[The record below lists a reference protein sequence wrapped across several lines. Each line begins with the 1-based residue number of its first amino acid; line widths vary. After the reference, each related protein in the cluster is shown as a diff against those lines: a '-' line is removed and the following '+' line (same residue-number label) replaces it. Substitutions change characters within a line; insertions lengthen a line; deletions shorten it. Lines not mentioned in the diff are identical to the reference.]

1 MALLLCATCSG
12 HLGYSSW
19 SHTPTFR
26 GFDSYLGYYSGDADY
41 FTHVGDCGGFDMRVE
56 DSPRCGA
63 GCSRSMLEANGT
75 YSTHLFADRA
85 IALVEGHDPARD
97 GALFLYLPFQAIHV
111 PVQVPPAYMAPYHFP
126 PVLGTN
132 ARNYVAGMLSALDE
146 GIGNITAALAAKGM
160 LNDTLIWLQTD
171 NGAATPACGGWSGAQ
186 NYPFRGGKCTLW
198 EGGQRGTAIISGAGI
213 AAARAGVVEDA
224 LMHAIDVMPTL
235 VAALGGNA
243 SALAAPGFA
252 LDGVSQWA
260 VLASGAPAVRDE
272 VLLEAD
278 PYAYPQFGA
287 PGEAGCTG
295 DEHATPYYG
304 LRSQQWKL
312 MLGDPGATFNE
323 TNLGSGWWCTGPPC
337 PAAHNN
343 SEAVGGP
350 FPTHGVLLF
359 DIEADPAETTDVA
372 SAHPDI
378 VARLT
383 ARIVEL
389 NASAV
394 PSAGVCGPGDPRRI
408 VNGSCTPWL

>member
-1 MALLLCATCSG
+1 
-12 HLGYSSW
+12 
-19 SHTPTFR
+19 
-26 GFDSYLGYYSGDADY
+26 
-41 FTHVGDCGGFDMRVE
+41 
-56 DSPRCGA
+56 
-63 GCSRSMLEANGT
+63 
-75 YSTHLFADRA
+75 
-85 IALVEGHDPARD
+85 
-97 GALFLYLPFQAIHV
+97 
-111 PVQVPPAYMAPYHFP
+111 
-126 PVLGTN
+126 
-132 ARNYVAGMLSALDE
+132 
-146 GIGNITAALAAKGM
+146 
-160 LNDTLIWLQTD
+160 
-171 NGAATPACGGWSGAQ
+171 
-186 NYPFRGGKCTLW
+186 
-198 EGGQRGTAIISGAGI
+198 
-213 AAARAGVVEDA
+213 
-224 LMHAIDVMPTL
+224 MHAIDVMPTL

-243 SALAAPGFA
+243 SAHAAPGFA
-252 LDGVSQWA
+252 LDCVSQWA